1 MKRVQKSPEE
11 PELLTRYRQRY
22 PRDTWDKF
30 HHRSRDGYRQVK
42 RQILQDQHGLC
53 AYCEINIKLTDE
65 EARVDDLRV
74 AHFHHKVG
82 TAKREREDHRE
93 R

>member
-30 HHRSRDGYRQVK
+30 HHRSRDGYRQDFK
-42 RQILQDQHGLC
+42 IS
-53 AYCEINIKLTDE
+53 TDCVPIV
-65 EARVDDLRV
+65 RSISS
-74 AHFHHKVG
+74 
-82 TAKREREDHRE
+82 
-93 R
+93 

>member
-42 RQILQDQHGLC
+42 RQILQDQH
-53 AYCEINIKLTDE
+53 
-65 EARVDDLRV
+65 
-74 AHFHHKVG
+74 
-82 TAKREREDHRE
+82 
-93 R
+93 